1 MKETIAAAV
10 ASTVCYEQLERF
22 ARMHI
27 QGWLQD
33 LLAAE
38 VTEVPGRSR

>member
-1 MKETIAAAV
+1 MKKTIAAAV

-27 QGWLQD
+27 QEWLQG

-38 VTEVPGRSR
+38 VTEFPSRSR